1 LKDADWIGQVF
12 ASVDAM
18 DVEAFLDFFEDDA
31 IFRFGNAPAASGKD
45 EISRTVEGFFA
56 SIGGLQHE
64 ILETW
69 VEDKAVICQGNVT
82 YTRTDG
88 SEITLAFV
96 TIWKLAGERISEY
109 LIYMDINPLFSAV
122 S

>member
-1 LKDADWIGQVF
+1 LKDSNWVGQVF

-18 DVEAFLDFFEDDA
+18 DVEAFLNFLEDDGQ
-31 IFRFGNAPAASGKD
+31 FRFGSAPPVTGK
-45 EISRTVEGFFA
+45 EAIGQAVEGFFH
-56 SIGGLQHE
+56 SIGGLRHE
-64 ILETW
+64 VLETW
-69 VEDKAVICQGNVT
+69 FEDQAVIPRGDAT

-88 SEITLAFV
+88 SKITLPFV
-96 TIWKLAGERISEY
+96 TVWKLGGERIREY